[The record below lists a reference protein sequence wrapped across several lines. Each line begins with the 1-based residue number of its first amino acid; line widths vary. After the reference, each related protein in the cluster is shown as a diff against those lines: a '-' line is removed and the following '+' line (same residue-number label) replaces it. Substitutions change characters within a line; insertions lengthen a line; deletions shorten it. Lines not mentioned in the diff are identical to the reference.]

1 MGGPWGRPNLQ
12 YKTMTQSQS
21 QKEATIERWYV
32 FAVSYRK
39 EMDVQDELSAQGFI
53 TYIPMR
59 YCLRQ
64 YNGKKS
70 RQLLPAISGLVFVK
84 GGRKQLLDFRNESR
98 LRDYM
103 FLKSHIMHDGTLQ
116 YVVVRD
122 ADMDNFRKLNDV
134 KGVQLTYFK
143 PEELNIAKGSKIKI
157 MDGPFEGITGVV
169 QKLPGKRGQYLIVSL
184 PDVAIAAV
192 SIKPQFVEPIEIK
205 VKKSENVE
213 KDTLLLA
220 RKAMSLLMGKRNDK
234 TGGKDLI
241 INEIKQL
248 MASLKDCKTFL
259 PNDKAHFQFAF
270 YAAHLALGEEANK
283 NRNELEKLLP
293 RLKPN
298 NLLLPTANLIFYYE
312 DHEELKLQKAN
323 DIINKWDNTHYT
335 DPQRNVIMLRQFV
348 LASARDTSANNN

>member
-1 MGGPWGRPNLQ
+1 
-12 YKTMTQSQS
+12 MTQS
-21 QKEATIERWYV
+21 QKEATDERWYV

-39 EMDVQDELSAQGFI
+39 EMEVQDELSAQGFT

-84 GGRKQLLDFRNESR
+84 GEREQLLDYRNNSK
-98 LRDYM
+98 LKNNI
-103 FLKSHIMHDGTLQ
+103 FLKSHIMSDGSRKYIQ
-116 YVVVRD
+116 VRD
-122 ADMDNFRKLNDV
+122 ADMDNFRKLNDI
-134 KGVQLTYFK
+134 KGAQLTYYK
-143 PEELNIAKGSKIKI
+143 PEELNIDKGSKVKI
-157 MDGPFEGITGVV
+157 MDGPFEGITGIV
-169 QKLPGKRGQYLIVSL
+169 QKLPGKRGQYLVVSL

-192 SIKPQFVEPIEIK
+192 SIKPQYVEPVEVK
-205 VKKSENVE
+205 VKKSTNVE

-220 RKAMSLLMGKRNDK
+220 RKSMALLMGKKNDK
-234 TGGKDLI
+234 AEGRNLI
-241 INEIKQL
+241 MNEIRVL

-270 YAAHLALGEEANK
+270 YAAHLALGEETYSNK
-283 NRNELEKLLP
+283 HELTKLLT

-312 DHEELKLQKAN
+312 DHEEVQLQRAN
-323 DIINKWDNTHYT
+323 DIIAKWDDTHYT

-348 LASARDTSANNN
+348 LASVKDTSANNN

>member
-1 MGGPWGRPNLQ
+1 
-12 YKTMTQSQS
+12 MTQS

-39 EMDVQDELSAQGFI
+39 EMEVQDELSAQGFT

-59 YCLRQ
+59 YCLRE

-84 GGRKQLLDFRNESR
+84 GGRKQLLDFRNKSR

-134 KGVQLTYFK
+134 KGVHLTYFK

-157 MDGPFEGITGVV
+157 MDGPFAGITGVV

-192 SIKPQFVEPIEIK
+192 SIKPQFVEPVEIK

-220 RKAMSLLMGKRNDK
+220 RKAMALLMGKKNDK
-234 TGGKDLI
+234 MGGRDLI

-248 MASLKDCKTFL
+248 MASLKNCKTFL
-259 PNDKAHFQFAF
+259 PNDKAHFLFAF
-270 YAAHLALGEEANK
+270 YVAHLALGEETYSY
-283 NRNELEKLLP
+283 RHELEKILP
-293 RLKPN
+293 KLKPN
-298 NLLLPTANLIFYYE
+298 NLLLPTARLIFYFE
-312 DHEELKLQKAN
+312 EHEELELQRAN
-323 DIINKWDNTHYT
+323 DIITKWDNTHYT
-335 DPQRNVIMLRQFV
+335 DPQRNVIKLRQFV
-348 LASARDTSANNN
+348 LASVKDTSSNNN